1 MPKQGIHPK
10 YFPEAQVICAC
21 GYTFTVGST
30 QQTIRTDVCSQCHP
44 FYTGEQ
50 RIVDTAGRVDRFMAR
65 LERREQKAKQPKP
78 APAAPA
84 AKGKK

>member
-1 MPKQGIHPK
+1 MKADIHPA
-10 YFPEAQVICAC
+10 YAETTVNCAC
-21 GYTFTVGST
+21 GNTFTVGST

-50 RIVDTAGRVDRFMAR
+50 RIVDPAGRVDRFMAR
-65 LERREQKAKQPKP
+65 LERREQKANQPKP